1 MTYLLPGKR
10 AKDLEALAARHTF
23 EYQETDR
30 RISRSFRLFAQ
41 AETRNLPENVLHGQ
55 MRSYSFCA
63 FDYTYLEDFDARRAR
78 DESRPWIPYESPAQ
92 FTCAIVDIGADV
104 PETVLN
110 PRADKRLFSAAL
122 ELDAPDK
129 ALGKLFQF
137 WSAVPGT
144 LKWLAEEKFAEFLA
158 NTRGKFG
165 FELREGSLMCVASD
179 VRAPDVLGLIAM
191 SVTAAERLP
200 TGLLKAYQQHGHTDS
215 PPSAVLGTW
224 EDVEVPAPT
233 SEPLTDD
240 APDDGPTPADD
251 AVTQRTGLAPITD
264 LREARTA
271 RSRLKAGRVAK
282 GGTTAASRGP
292 SSPERAPASPQQ
304 VARPATHP
312 DDSTADLPAPPSAEH
327 WQQWLEEHPD
337 EVAGWAADVNDPPDW
352 EQLSEQ
358 ERESELEQLAA
369 MADEGLIT
377 PEEFEEARRYL
388 DA

>member
-63 FDYTYLEDFDARRAR
+63 FDYTYLEDFDTRRTR

-110 PRADKRLFSAAL
+110 PRAEKRLFSAAL

-137 WSAVPGT
+137 WSSVPGT
-144 LKWLAEEKFAEFLA
+144 LKWLSDEKFSEFLE

-200 TGLLKAYQQHGHTDS
+200 TGLLKAYQQHGHADS
-215 PPSAVLGTW
+215 PPSSVLGTW
-224 EDVEVPAPT
+224 EDVKVPAPA
-233 SEPLTDD
+233 SKP
-240 APDDGPTPADD
+240 APDDQPGDEQPPAGDPEMP
-251 AVTQRTGLAPITD
+251 RPGSAPITD

-282 GGTTAASRGP
+282 GGTTAASRGL
-292 SSPERAPASPQQ
+292 SSPANSPASPQQ
-304 VARPATHP
+304 TARPA
-312 DDSTADLPAPPSAEH
+312 DDIATDLPPPPSAEH

-352 EQLSEQ
+352 EKLSEQ